1 MKQNLAA
8 HYQILTIIWTSL
20 LASQAIFLVVAFFA
34 KPELLRFDFS
44 DGPLEPD
51 APVILALA
59 AAAIGCVT
67 ASFVIKRRIY
77 ERAVHRQHPAQ
88 IQSGL
93 ITALALS
100 EVSSLIGLFLAF
112 AFDYQYFFL
121 WFVLGIVAM
130 LLHYPKQDDLLAA
143 GYKQK

>member
-20 LASQAIFLVVAFFA
+20 LASQALFLVVAFFA

-44 DGPLEPD
+44 LSPLEPN
-51 APVILALA
+51 APVILGLA
-59 AAAIGCVT
+59 GVAFAPAA
-67 ASFVIKRRIY
+67 ASFVVKRRLY
-77 ERAVHRQHPAQ
+77 EQAVHQQDPAQ
-88 IQSGL
+88 IQAGL
-93 ITALALS
+93 ITALALC
-100 EVSSLIGLFLAF
+100 EASSLIGLFLAF

-121 WFVLGIVAM
+121 WVALGIVAM

-143 GYKQK
+143 GYRQK